1 VARAGLKFETCPLMR
16 AREID
21 FLGVHILERNV
32 NFNFVILVSFWFS
45 YFICL
50 GAAPYLDW
58 QF

>member
-1 VARAGLKFETCPLMR
+1 MR